1 MNLRYMNESSRGN
14 VVIRPISRKFAVS
27 GMVNVDRCR
36 EVQRSLVE
44 ALLARPRVHTRDPLA
59 WRRLHRLDRYGAL
72 QVAAVGKAMIG
83 GMLRGE
89 KRAARVVSLAI
100 RFFGCPRECNVMH
113 GSRSDKAFGL
123 LKRPHFRASSHS
135 TTVSLLLRPQD
146 MMMASKAPEPA

>member
-1 MNLRYMNESSRGN
+1 MST
-14 VVIRPISRKFAVS
+14 
-27 GMVNVDRCR
+27 DR

-83 GMLRGE
+83 GMLRGG
-89 KRAARVVSLAI
+89 KHAARVVSLAI
-100 RFFGCPRECNVMH
+100 CFFGCPRECNVMH

-123 LKRPHFRASSHS
+123 LKRPHF
-135 TTVSLLLRPQD
+135 
-146 MMMASKAPEPA
+146 